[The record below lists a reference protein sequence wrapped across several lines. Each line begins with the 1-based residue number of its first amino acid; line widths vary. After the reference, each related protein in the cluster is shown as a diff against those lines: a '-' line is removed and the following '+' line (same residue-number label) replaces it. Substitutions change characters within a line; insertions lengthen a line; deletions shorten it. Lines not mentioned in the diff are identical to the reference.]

1 MVILNYFS
9 HMGVRWRSDVQLLHP
24 AWQQMECKSN
34 EWSPTEE
41 KSKAISDAT
50 GHVLHSF
57 CAGDHGFKGIVGTFL
72 INSFLQVI
80 LFHGTL
86 M

>member
-1 MVILNYFS
+1 MATNGVEIKCMVT
-9 HMGVRWRSDVQLLHP
+9 HGER
-24 AWQQMECKSN
+24 
-34 EWSPTEE
+34 
-41 KSKAISDAT
+41 SKAISDVA

-72 INSFLQVI
+72 INSFLQVS

>member
-1 MVILNYFS
+1 
-9 HMGVRWRSDVQLLHP
+9 MGSDVELLHH
-24 AWQQMECKSN
+24 AWPQNDVKI
-34 EWSPTEE
+34 
-41 KSKAISDAT
+41 KLISRSQGLKPFSDVA

-57 CAGDHGFKGIVGTFL
+57 CAGDRGFKGIVGTVL

-86 M
+86 L